1 MRMNI
6 FFVFN
11 PKAGKGKIKSKLGD
25 IIELFSM
32 ADNTITIAAT
42 RKRGDA
48 ARLVRDLEDGYDR
61 VICAGGDGT
70 LDEVVSGMAQREKDR
85 RVPIGYI
92 PGGSTND
99 FAFSA
104 GIPSDIMKA
113 AKTAIG
119 ERLMPCDVGVFNN
132 KTFVYIA
139 AFGAFTEVSYQ
150 TPQDLKN
157 VFGHSAYILEAIT
170 RLGDIK
176 PYHMHIE
183 TDDLTIDDDF
193 LYGMITNSESAGGI
207 KNITGKNVDLKDGL
221 FEVTLVRKPANP
233 LEINVVLAAL
243 VNRDITCKDL
253 YCFKTSH
260 ITFTSEHKV
269 PWTLDGEFGG
279 NVKIAEITNM
289 KHGMK
294 LAVEKKS
301 SK

>member
-1 MRMNI
+1 MNI

-119 ERLMPCDVGVFNN
+119 E
-132 KTFVYIA
+132 
-139 AFGAFTEVSYQ
+139 
-150 TPQDLKN
+150 
-157 VFGHSAYILEAIT
+157 
-170 RLGDIK
+170 
-176 PYHMHIE
+176 
-183 TDDLTIDDDF
+183 
-193 LYGMITNSESAGGI
+193 
-207 KNITGKNVDLKDGL
+207 
-221 FEVTLVRKPANP
+221 
-233 LEINVVLAAL
+233 
-243 VNRDITCKDL
+243 
-253 YCFKTSH
+253 
-260 ITFTSEHKV
+260 
-269 PWTLDGEFGG
+269 
-279 NVKIAEITNM
+279 
-289 KHGMK
+289 
-294 LAVEKKS
+294 
-301 SK
+301 

>member
-1 MRMNI
+1 MNI

-25 IIELFSM
+25 IIELFSIEE
-32 ADNTITIAAT
+32 NKITIAAT

-48 ARLVRDLEDGYDR
+48 ARMVRDLEDGYDR

-70 LDEVVSGMAQREKDR
+70 LDEVVSGMAQREKKL
-85 RVPIGYI
+85 PIGYI

-113 AKTAIG
+113 ADAAAFGKIKSF
-119 ERLMPCDVGVFNN
+119 DVGGFN
-132 KTFVYIA
+132 KKSFVYIA
-139 AFGAFTEVSYQ
+139 AFGAFTAVSYE

-170 RLGDIK
+170 KLGDIK

-183 TDDLTIDDDF
+183 TDDLTIVDDF
-193 LYGMITNSESAGGI
+193 LYGMITNSDSVGGI
-207 KNITGKNVDLKDGL
+207 KNITGKNVNLSDGL

-233 LEINVVLAAL
+233 LDINVVLAAL
-243 VNRDITCKDL
+243 LNRDITCKDL
-253 YCFKTSH
+253 YCFKTKH
-260 ITFTSEHKV
+260 ITFVSDDKV

-279 NVKIAEITNM
+279 NVKKAEINNF
-289 KHGMK
+289 KHGLK
-294 LAVEKKS
+294 LAIK
-301 SK
+301 

>member
-1 MRMNI
+1 MNI

-32 ADNTITIAAT
+32 DENKITIAAT

-48 ARLVRDLEDGYDR
+48 TRMVRELDDSYDR
-61 VICAGGDGT
+61 VICGGGDGT
-70 LDEVVSGMAQREKDR
+70 LDEVVSGMALREKKI
-85 RVPIGYI
+85 PIGYI

-104 GIPSDIMKA
+104 GIPSDVMKA
-113 AKTAIG
+113 AEIAATGHVKGI
-119 ERLMPCDVGVFNN
+119 DVGGFN
-132 KTFVYIA
+132 KKSFVYIA
-139 AFGAFTEVSYQ
+139 AFGAFTAVSYE

-183 TDDLTIDDDF
+183 TDELTIDDDF
-193 LYGMITNSESAGGI
+193 LFGMITNSGSVGGI
-207 KNITGKNVDLKDGL
+207 KNITGKNVNLSDGL

-243 VNRDITCKDL
+243 LNRDITCKDL
-253 YCFKTSH
+253 YYFKTGH
-260 ITFTSEHKV
+260 ITFTSEDKV

-279 NVKIAEITNM
+279 SVKKADITNY

-294 LAVEKKS
+294 LVLKEKKTP
-301 SK
+301 

>member
-1 MRMNI
+1 MNI

-32 ADNTITIAAT
+32 EENKITIAAT
-42 RKRGDA
+42 KKRGDA
-48 ARLVRDLEDGYDR
+48 ARMIRDLDDSYDR

-70 LDEVVSGMAQREKDR
+70 LDEVVSGMALREKKI
-85 RVPIGYI
+85 PIGYI

-104 GIPSDIMKA
+104 GITSDIMKA
-113 AKTAIG
+113 AEIAATGKVK
-119 ERLMPCDVGVFNN
+119 PFDVGGFN
-132 KTFVYIA
+132 KKSFVYIA

-183 TDDLTIDDDF
+183 TDDLTVNDDF
-193 LYGMITNSESAGGI
+193 LYGMITNSESVGGI
-207 KNITGKNVDLKDGL
+207 KNITGKSVNLSDGL

-233 LEINVVLAAL
+233 LDINVVLAAL

-253 YCFKTSH
+253 FCFKTGH
-260 ITFTSEHKV
+260 ITFTSEEKV

-279 NVKIAEITNM
+279 SVKKADIINR
-289 KHGMK
+289 KHELK
-294 LAVEKKS
+294 LVVK
-301 SK
+301 

>member
-1 MRMNI
+1 MNI

-32 ADNTITIAAT
+32 EENNITIAAT
-42 RKRGDA
+42 KKRGDA
-48 ARLVRDLEDGYDR
+48 ARMVKELGDGYDR

-70 LDEVVSGMAQREKDR
+70 LDEVVWGMSLREKKI
-85 RVPIGYI
+85 PIGYI

-104 GIPSDIMKA
+104 GIPSDIIEA
-113 AKTAIG
+113 AKVAAAG
-119 ERLMPCDVGVFNN
+119 KVKAFDVGGFN
-132 KTFVYIA
+132 KKSFVYIA
-139 AFGAFTEVSYQ
+139 AFGAFTAVSYE

-183 TDDLTIDDDF
+183 TDDLTINDDF
-193 LYGMITNSESAGGI
+193 LYGMITNSGSVGGI
-207 KNITGKNVDLKDGL
+207 KNITGKNVNLSDGL

-233 LEINVVLAAL
+233 LDINVVLAAL
-243 VNRDITCKDL
+243 LNRDITCKDL

-260 ITFTSEHKV
+260 IVFSSDDKI

-279 NVKIAEITNM
+279 SVKKAEITNY
-289 KHGMK
+289 KHGLK
-294 LAVEKKS
+294 LVVKEKKTP
-301 SK
+301 

>member
-1 MRMNI
+1 MNI

-32 ADNTITIAAT
+32 EENKITIAAT
-42 RKRGDA
+42 KRRGDA
-48 ARLVRDLEDGYDR
+48 ARMVRELEDGYDR

-70 LDEVVSGMAQREKDR
+70 LDEVVSGMALREKKI
-85 RVPIGYI
+85 PIGYI

-113 AKTAIG
+113 ADAAATGKVKAF
-119 ERLMPCDVGVFNN
+119 DVGGFN
-132 KTFVYIA
+132 KKSFVYIA
-139 AFGAFTEVSYQ
+139 AFGAFTAVSYE

-183 TDDLTIDDDF
+183 TDDLTINDDF
-193 LYGMITNSESAGGI
+193 LYGMITNSQSVGGI
-207 KNITGKNVDLKDGL
+207 KNITGKNINLSDGL

-233 LEINVVLAAL
+233 LDINVVLAAL
-243 VNRDITCKDL
+243 VNRDISCKDL
-253 YCFKTSH
+253 FCFKTNH
-260 ITFTSEHKV
+260 ITFSSEEKV

-279 NVKIAEITNM
+279 SVKNAEITNF
-289 KHGMK
+289 KHGLK
-294 LAVEKKS
+294 LVIKK
-301 SK
+301 